1 MTNRWQPGDHVT
13 LREIWLGRI
22 WSGRPYT
29 VVEDTPNR
37 LLLYAEAGV
46 RWMKPDP
53 PDRLREPAWTLYEDT
68 WYTEALRIVSPG
80 SRHSVLLLW
89 TPGFR
94 ELLLWYVNLETSMTR
109 TPIGFDYLD
118 QLLDI
123 EIAPDLSVWSWK
135 DEDEFEGAIAAGLL
149 PPDEARAVRSEAE
162 EVIAALDAGRPPFD
176 EPWPQWRPDPAWT
189 PPSLPKSW
197 NDLHKY
203 PPFAGRSTASSRLR

>member
-1 MTNRWQPGDHVT
+1 MPNHFQPGDHVT
-13 LREIWLGRI
+13 LREIWHSRV
-22 WSGRPYT
+22 WTARPYT

-37 LLLYAEAGV
+37 LLLYAPAGV
-46 RWMKPDP
+46 RWMKPSP
-53 PDRLREPAWTLYEDT
+53 PDRLREPSWELQEDT
-68 WYTEALRIVSPG
+68 WYTEALRITSPG

-94 ELLLWYVNLETSMTR
+94 DLLLWYVNLETSMTR

-123 EIAPDLSVWSWK
+123 EIVPDLSAWSWK

-149 PPDEARAVRSEAE
+149 PPAEARAVRSEGE
-162 EVIAALDAGRPPFD
+162 EVIAAFNAGRPPFD

-189 PPSLPKSW
+189 LPALPKSW

-203 PPFAGRSTASSRLR
+203 PPFSNRP